1 MSRYTHVILL
11 IMCPLTVWAEHL
23 FEAGARFGMA
33 GYNAECEYVLPAP
46 NLHAGALLSY
56 SFRSPYI
63 IGFRFGGTI
72 DRHTAGL
79 GKIDYTDSY
88 KTIDVDNE
96 NIQVDYTIGRLIE
109 NYTLWSAGLMLQ
121 LGLSFEGV
129 NLYVGPKLVFPFGGN
144 WTERADKA
152 ELSVYFPKQ
161 DNRVYESFPL
171 AATRSFSERQTGIV
185 KKQEKQWWVSAEVSY
200 DIPIYIARRHRAY
213 ISVGVYADYSFA
225 SETDS
230 QSDRISLL
238 MLSDTRDGFPLHR
251 IMTTV
256 VSGNRQGQK
265 LVEKRNLYDVGIKV
279 AYRITPYNPLKRNM
293 KDCRC
298 LIFD

>member
-1 MSRYTHVILL
+1 MKRIIQIISSIAIVMAIGCNRESSSTRESDAAAHNSKTTVARRH
-11 IMCPLTVWAEHL
+11 CSLTDEQKAARAE
-23 FEAGARFGMA
+23 
-33 GYNAECEYVLPAP
+33 
-46 NLHAGALLSY
+46 
-56 SFRSPYI
+56 
-63 IGFRFGGTI
+63 
-72 DRHTAGL
+72 
-79 GKIDYTDSY
+79 
-88 KTIDVDNE
+88 
-96 NIQVDYTIGRLIE
+96 
-109 NYTLWSAGLMLQ
+109 W
-121 LGLSFEGV
+121 
-129 NLYVGPKLVFPFGGN
+129 
-144 WTERADKA
+144 ERA
-152 ELSVYFPKQ
+152 L
-161 DNRVYESFPL
+161 
-171 AATRSFSERQTGIV
+171 

-265 LVEKRNLYDVGIKV
+265 LVESRNLYNVGIKV
-279 AYRITPYNPLKRNM
+279 AYRFAPYNPLKRNM